1 MRAAVGVKGAEQ
13 PLFGNGLEQ
22 SEKARHGA
30 LFLDQDGRINRARRI
45 VEGDDQI
52 EIVVESADP
61 AVGRAVLEQ
70 QHAGQRPTLTL
81 LAMRAAAPLLLVDEA
96 GSLQRKPGL
105 PCSRGCSCAAS
116 ATVRGNA
123 SP

>member
-45 VEGDDQI
+45 VEGDD
-52 EIVVESADP
+52 P

-96 GSLQRKPGL
+96 GSLQRKPGYRVAEGVVVPPL
-105 PCSRGCSCAAS
+105 HL
-116 ATVRGNA
+116 
-123 SP
+123 